1 MIRKK
6 QLTSSD
12 MGQTNNI
19 NSSFSFNHLFFT
31 SVLIFNILFLSV
43 FCSAQVENELKI
55 PILSSE
61 APVLRFEKLGVEDGL
76 TQGDVSSIF
85 QDKKGFIWMGTQTG
99 LHRYDGHEFKVFTS
113 SPFDST
119 SLLSGTINSIN
130 ESKNGD
136 LWVAT
141 TRGLNRLNP
150 ATGKAVH
157 YQYDQD
163 NPTSISTN
171 DAKKVFEGSNGDLWV
186 SSYGSGL
193 NRMRKGEEGI
203 FTTYLHKPEEPAS
216 ILSDVV
222 LDIEEDQKGYIW
234 AGTPNGLSR
243 IDPKSNSIVNYLN
256 VPGRA
261 SFRGDSLVIN
271 VLHIPDDSQEIMWL
285 GSGHGLVRFNRETK
299 KYKRFLIQPEEKIGN
314 SRNSFLEISPD
325 PNDPNVLWL
334 VRDRLGGIARFDMRT
349 EQFTNYVHNPEDN
362 NSLSSNFIYTLFLD
376 RSGMMWAGTTL
387 KGVNKFNPG
396 AVNFKHLKNI
406 PDNPSSLAPGFVWG
420 IYEDSEGSL
429 WVATVEDPFYLTQ
442 FDANSDKITRYYHD
456 PNDPNT
462 LLNFRY
468 NVFAEDDQGGFW
480 VGGMGG
486 LNLLNRNTG
495 KVKRFLRDTPEE
507 YTGRDNIWAL
517 EPVVGDSSKLYVGSS
532 GGLDLLD
539 TRNGVFSNIPLT
551 DDNTDQVP
559 RVYSLLQDIQGSLW
573 VSTSI
578 GLVEFNASGERKLK
592 SVHNVKDTT
601 SISSNQMQ
609 SIVERSKEP
618 GILWLASYQSGLDR
632 LDTKTG
638 LVSHVTMEDGLP
650 DNIIYGILEDDQ
662 GTLWMSTNNG
672 ISNYNPDNQ
681 QIRNYGFSEGLLAL
695 EYNQFSFAKGKN
707 GRMYFGNVE
716 GVTVFTPARLNTN
729 ERPPQVVISDVKL
742 FNKSITYG
750 TEAPYLNPSS
760 NQERLTL
767 EYDENELTIDY
778 VALHF
783 GNPKK
788 NQYAY
793 QLEGFDD
800 DWIDAGTKRSATYT
814 NLPPGNFTF
823 KVMAANADGL
833 WNEEGAYF
841 LLTVLPPWYKT
852 WWAYALYGVIGILA
866 FVAVD
871 RFMRARIKRI
881 ERERSREKELA
892 QAKEIEKAYAELK
905 NTQSQLIQSEKMASL
920 GELTA
925 GIAHEIQNPL
935 NFVNNFSEVNT
946 ELIDEIEEERNKV
959 QDTRDE
965 GLITEILTDIKQN
978 LEKINHHGKRADAIV
993 KGMLQH
999 SRSSSGTKEPTNI
1012 NALADEYFRLAYHG
1026 LRAKDKSFNAELVT
1040 DFDDN
1045 IGKIH
1050 VVPQDIGRVI
1060 LNLITNAFYAVNEKK
1075 QQDEDFKPI
1084 VSVSTKKTG
1093 DYLEIK
1099 VTDNGNGIPKEVVDK
1114 IFQPFFTT
1122 KPTGQGTG
1130 LGLSM
1135 SYDIVTKGHGGV
1147 LKVETKEGEG
1157 TTFCI
1162 NLPVNNLP

>member
-12 MGQTNNI
+12 TGQTNTI
-19 NSSFSFNHLFFT
+19 NSAFSFNHSLFT
-31 SVLIFNILFLSV
+31 LVLIFTILILSV
-43 FCSAQVENELKI
+43 PCSAQIENDLKV
-55 PILSSE
+55 PKLLSE
-61 APVLRFEKLGVEDGL
+61 APVLRFEKLGVQDGL

-85 QDKKGFIWMGTQTG
+85 QDKKGFIWIGTQTG

-119 SLLSGTINSIN
+119 SIVSGAINSIN
-130 ESKNGD
+130 ESQNGD

-141 TRGLNRLNP
+141 TGGLNRLNP

-171 DAKKVFEGSNGDLWV
+171 NAKKVVEGSNGDLWV

-193 NRMRKGEEGI
+193 NRMRMGEEGV
-203 FTTYLHKPEEPAS
+203 FTRYLHKPEEPAS

-222 LDIEEDQKGYIW
+222 LDIKEDQNGYIW

-243 IDPKSNSIVNYLN
+243 IDPKSNSIENYLH
-256 VPGRA
+256 VSGRA
-261 SFRGDSLVIN
+261 SFQGDSLVIN
-271 VLHIPDDSQEIMWL
+271 ALHIPDDGQEIMWL
-285 GSGHGLVRFNRETK
+285 GTSYGLVRFNRKTK
-299 KYKRFLIQPEEKIGN
+299 KYQRFLIQPEEKVEN
-314 SRNSFLEISPD
+314 QRNSFHDIAPD

-334 VRDRLGGIARFDMRT
+334 VRGRLGGIARFDMRT

-362 NSLSSNFIYTLFLD
+362 NSLSSNSIYTLFLD

-442 FDANSDKITRYYHD
+442 FDANSDKITRYSHD

-462 LLNFRY
+462 LLNRRF

-480 VGGMGG
+480 VGGSGG
-486 LNLLNRNTG
+486 LNLLNRTTG

-507 YTGRDNIWAL
+507 NTGRDNIWAL
-517 EPVVGDSSKLYVGSS
+517 EPMVRDSSKLYVGSA
-532 GGLDLLD
+532 GGLHLLD
-539 TRNGVFSNIPLT
+539 TRNGVFSPIPLT
-551 DDNTDQVP
+551 DNTTDQAP
-559 RVYSLLQDIQGSLW
+559 RVYSLLQDTQGSLW

-578 GLVEFNASGERKLK
+578 GLVEFTASGERKLK

-601 SISSNQMQ
+601 SISSNRMQ
-609 SIVERSKEP
+609 CILERRKEP

-632 LDTKTG
+632 LDVSTG
-638 LVSHVTMEDGLP
+638 LVSHLTMENGLP

-672 ISNYNPDNQ
+672 ISNYNPDTK

-695 EYNQFSFAKGKN
+695 EYNQFSFAKGKD

-716 GVTVFTPARLNTN
+716 GVTVFTPAQLITN

-742 FNKSITYG
+742 FNKSITSG
-750 TEAPYLNPSS
+750 VEVPYLNPSP
-760 NQERLTL
+760 NRERLTL
-767 EYDENELTIDY
+767 EYDENELTIDF

-783 GNPKK
+783 GNPEK

-793 QLEGFDD
+793 QLEGFDAN
-800 DWIDAGTKRSATYT
+800 WIDAGNKRSATYT
-814 NLPPGNFTF
+814 NLPHGNFTF
-823 KVMAANADGL
+823 KVRAANADGV
-833 WNEEGAYF
+833 WNQEGASF
-841 LLTVLPPWYKT
+841 LLTVLPPWYRT
-852 WWAYALYGVIGILA
+852 WWAYSIFGLLFITGIY
-866 FVAVD
+866 AVGQIQ
-871 RFMRARIKRI
+871 RTRLLQKERKRTQ
-881 ERERSREKELA
+881 EKELA
-892 QAKEIEKAYAELK
+892 QAREIEKAYNQLK
-905 NTQSQLIQSEKMASL
+905 STQAQLIQSEKMASL

-935 NFVNNFSEVNT
+935 NFVNNFSEVSN
-946 ELIDEIEEERNKV
+946 ELIDEMNEELDKGDFEEAKAIS
-959 QDTRDE
+959 
-965 GLITEILTDIKQN
+965 LDIKQN
-978 LEKINHHGKRADAIV
+978 LEKINHHGKRADNIV

-999 SRSSSGTKEPTNI
+999 SRNSSGKKEPTDI
-1012 NALADEYFRLAYHG
+1012 NALADEYLRLAYHG
-1026 LRAKDKSFNAELVT
+1026 LRAKDKSFNATLLT
-1040 DFDDN
+1040 DFDESLEKVE
-1045 IGKIH
+1045 II
-1050 VVPQDIGRVI
+1050 PQDIGRVI
-1060 LNLITNAFYAVNEKK
+1060 LNLITNGFYAVNEKK
-1075 QQDEDFKPI
+1075 KQQPENYEPT
-1084 VSVSTKKTG
+1084 VTVRTKKLNNKL
-1093 DYLEIK
+1093 YISVK
-1099 VTDNGNGIPKEVVDK
+1099 DNGMGIPEAIQKK

-1135 SYDIVTKGHGGV
+1135 SYDIITKGHNGE
-1147 LKVETKEGEG
+1147 LKVETREGEG
-1157 TTFCI
+1157 SEFLI
-1162 NLPVNNLP
+1162 VLPM

>member
-1 MIRKK
+1 
-6 QLTSSD
+6 

-19 NSSFSFNHLFFT
+19 NSSFSFNHLLFN

-43 FCSAQVENELKI
+43 FCSAQIENELKI
-55 PILSSE
+55 PKLSSE

-119 SLLSGTINSIN
+119 SLLSGTISSIN
-130 ESKNGD
+130 ESQNGD
-136 LWVAT
+136 LWVTT

-157 YQYDQD
+157 YQYNQD

-171 DAKKVFEGSNGDLWV
+171 DVQKVFEGSNGDLWV

-193 NRMRKGEEGI
+193 NRMRKGEDGI
-203 FTTYLHKPEEPAS
+203 FTTYLHKPDEPAS

-256 VPGRA
+256 DPGRA
-261 SFRGDSLVIN
+261 SFRGDSLNIIA
-271 VLHIPDDSQEIMWL
+271 LHIPDDSQEIMWL
-285 GSGHGLVRFNRETK
+285 GTGHGLVRFNRETK
-299 KYKRFLIQPEEKIGN
+299 KYQRFLIQPEEKIGN

-406 PDNPSSLAPGFVWG
+406 PDNLSSLAPGFVWG

-456 PNDPNT
+456 PNNPNT
-462 LLNFRY
+462 LLNRRF
-468 NVFAEDDQGGFW
+468 NVFAEDNQGGFW
-480 VGGMGG
+480 VGGAGG
-486 LNLLNRNTG
+486 LNLLDRTTG

-507 YTGRDNIWAL
+507 NTGRDNIRAL
-517 EPVVGDSSKLYVGSS
+517 EPMVGDSSKLYVGSA

-551 DDNTDQVP
+551 DGTIDQVP
-559 RVYSLLQDIQGSLW
+559 SVYSLLQDIQGSLW

-578 GLVEFNASGERKLK
+578 GLVEINASGERKLK

-601 SISSNQMQ
+601 SISSNIAL
-609 SIVERSKEP
+609 SIVERGIEP

-632 LDTKTG
+632 LDTSTG

-672 ISNYNPDNQ
+672 ICNYNPDTQ
-681 QIRNYGFSEGLLAL
+681 EIRNYGFSEGLLAL
-695 EYNQFSFAKGKN
+695 EYNQYSFAKGKN

-742 FNKSITYG
+742 FNKSITSG
-750 TEAPYLNPSS
+750 IEAPYLNPSS
-760 NQERLTL
+760 NREKLTL

-783 GNPKK
+783 GNPEK

-800 DWIDAGTKRSATYT
+800 NWIDAGTKRSATYT
-814 NLPPGNFTF
+814 NLPHGDFTF
-823 KVMAANADGL
+823 KVRAANADGV
-833 WNEEGAYF
+833 WNEEGASF
-841 LLTVLPPWYKT
+841 LLTVLPPWYRT
-852 WWAYALYGVIGILA
+852 WWAYSLFGLLFIAGI
-866 FVAVD
+866 FVVGQIQ
-871 RFMRARIKRI
+871 RTRLLQK
-881 ERERSREKELA
+881 ERERTQERELA
-892 QAKEIEKAYAELK
+892 QAREIEKAYNQLK
-905 NTQSQLIQSEKMASL
+905 STQSQLIQSEKMASL

-935 NFVNNFSEVNT
+935 NFVNNFSEVSN
-946 ELIDEIEEERNKV
+946 ELVDEMNEELDKGDLEEAKAIS
-959 QDTRDE
+959 
-965 GLITEILTDIKQN
+965 LDIKQN

-999 SRSSSGTKEPTNI
+999 SRSNSGEKEATDI
-1012 NALADEYFRLAYHG
+1012 NALADEYLRLAYHG
-1026 LRAKDKSFNAELVT
+1026 LRAKDKSFNAELKT
-1040 DFDDN
+1040 DFDET
-1045 IGKIH
+1045 IGKVSVI
-1050 VVPQDIGRVI
+1050 PQDIGRVI
-1060 LNLITNAFYAVNEKK
+1060 LNLITNAFYAVNEKRK
-1075 QQDEDFKPI
+1075 G
-1084 VSVSTKKTG
+1084 VSENYQPAVTVTTKKSNNSLYITV
-1093 DYLEIK
+1093 E
-1099 VTDNGNGIPKEVVDK
+1099 DNGNGITEAIKEK

-1130 LGLSM
+1130 LGLSL
-1135 SYDIVTKGHGGV
+1135 SYDIVKAHGGE
-1147 LKVETKEGEG
+1147 LEMISEINMG
-1157 TTFCI
+1157 TIFKI
-1162 NLPVNNLP
+1162 ILPLN